1 MRKVLMLVAGL
12 GLAFSF
18 FLASSPQNAFAK
30 TILVKLTQQQVATVC
45 GGELKPGGGGHS
57 GCTKSCGAKKH
68 MCDYDCDKKGQCV
81 GQCITCPQRKLP
93 LGENAPKR
101 VIKNAVRATQ

>member
-57 GCTKSCGAKKH
+57 GCTKSCGTENICATT
-68 MCDYDCDKKGQCV
+68 
-81 GQCITCPQRKLP
+81 IATRKA
-93 LGENAPKR
+93 NA
-101 VIKNAVRATQ
+101 